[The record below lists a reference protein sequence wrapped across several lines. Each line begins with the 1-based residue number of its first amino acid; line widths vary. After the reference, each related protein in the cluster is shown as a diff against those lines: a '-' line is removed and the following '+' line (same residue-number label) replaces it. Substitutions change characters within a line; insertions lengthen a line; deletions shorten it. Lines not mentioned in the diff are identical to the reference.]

1 MCWNK
6 IVTTGI
12 VVVGIALLSGCG
24 GKTEKME
31 GSETFLSKPV
41 SIVNFTFDGSP
52 SQLTFSKV
60 PQRVIVTRPE
70 ILDVLICLGVSDKV
84 VAASFPMNTKDRIP
98 YYKEK
103 IPHAVIVEGELDK
116 ETALIQN
123 PDFIIGWRM
132 SFRNGALGDV
142 SFWKE
147 KNIPV
152 YIEENSGPV
161 PSVDPFPPSTVDGEM
176 NFIRNM
182 GMIFNK
188 EEKAVQVINEIESI
202 LKELQEKAKGKRP
215 VRVLTVEFMGD
226 KIEVFGDKLLSGDI
240 IKRLGSFNINYEVPF
255 ISAEEL
261 READPEVV
269 FLIYHGGD
277 TDREFAKGYFKE
289 APLFHLRA
297 VQTKRIYPLE
307 YRYIC
312 AANVKTGES
321 IKAIYKGLYE

>member
-182 GMIFNK
+182 GMIFGK
-188 EEKAVQVINEIESI
+188 EEKAGEIISEVETV
-202 LKELQEKAKGKRP
+202 LKELQEKAKGKKP
-215 VRVLTVEFMGD
+215 VCVLTVEFMRD
-226 KIEVFGDKLLSGDI
+226 KIEIFGDKLLSGDI
-240 IKRLGSFNINYEVPF
+240 IKRLGSSNINYEVPF
-255 ISAEEL
+255 ISTEEL
-261 READPEVV
+261 RTAEPEAI

-277 TDREFAKGYFKE
+277 RDRELAMSRFKE
-289 APLFHLRA
+289 APLSNLRA
-297 VQTKRIYPLE
+297 VQADRVYPLE
-307 YRYIC
+307 YKYIC
-312 AANVKTGES
+312 APNVKTKGS
-321 IKAIYKGLYE
+321 IEVIYKDLYE

>member
-1 MCWNK
+1 MCWSK
-6 IVTTGI
+6 IVTIGI
-12 VVVGIALLSGCG
+12 IAAGIALFSGCG
-24 GKTEKME
+24 EKTEKMQV
-31 GSETFLSKPV
+31 SEALLPKPV

-52 SQLTFSKV
+52 SKLTFSKV

-147 KNIPV
+147 KNIPI

-161 PSVDPFPPSTVDGEM
+161 PAVDPFPPCTIDSEI

-188 EEKAVQVINEIESI
+188 EEKAVQVIN
-202 LKELQEKAKGKRP
+202 
-215 VRVLTVEFMGD
+215 
-226 KIEVFGDKLLSGDI
+226 KI
-240 IKRLGSFNINYEVPF
+240 
-255 ISAEEL
+255 
-261 READPEVV
+261 
-269 FLIYHGGD
+269 
-277 TDREFAKGYFKE
+277 
-289 APLFHLRA
+289 
-297 VQTKRIYPLE
+297 
-307 YRYIC
+307 
-312 AANVKTGES
+312 
-321 IKAIYKGLYE
+321 